1 MKYEVGKTY
10 TLTGDEP
17 YWGYPGETIA
27 EACKYIS
34 FPGSA
39 EVLRIDDDGAVVFD
53 VAGRPGGDICIVHES
68 ANMESASEFDAVSKP
83 EHYNTNLPGGV
94 EVIDIIAAQ
103 TAGLSGMQAVAQAN
117 VVKYVLRWQKK
128 NGVQDLEKA
137 RFYLDRLIG
146 ELS

>member
-10 TLTGDEP
+10 TLTGDETHYLGGTLRAFYTGTDLGFP
-17 YWGYPGETIA
+17 V
-27 EACKYIS
+27 EA
-34 FPGSA
+34 
-39 EVLRIDDDGAVVFD
+39 VFEQVD
-53 VAGRPGGDICIVHES
+53 FGGDLQFLTLGGWEVYIKGTETDTETAYDV
-68 ANMESASEFDAVSKP
+68 VQKP
-83 EHYNTNLPGGV
+83 EHYNTNLPEGV

-103 TAGLSGMQAVAQAN
+103 TAPLSGMQAVAQAN
-117 VVKYVLRWQKK
+117 VIKYVLRWQKK

>member
-17 YWGYPGETIA
+17 HYLGGILRDYFFDFPA
-27 EACKYIS
+27 EAVYEGVDSEGDLTFVTEDGWPIYA
-34 FPGSA
+34 GNIEA
-39 EVLRIDDDGAVVFD
+39 ETNFD
-53 VAGRPGGDICIVHES
+53 VIQ
-68 ANMESASEFDAVSKP
+68 KP
-83 EHYNTNLPGGV
+83 EHYNTNLPEGV

-103 TAGLSGMQAVAQAN
+103 TAPLSGMQAVAQAN
-117 VVKYVLRWQKK
+117 LIKYTMRWQKK

>member
-10 TLTGDEP
+10 TLTGDETHYLGGTLRDYYAITTRDFP
-17 YWGYPGETIA
+17 VETVFNGVDS
-27 EACKYIS
+27 EGDLM
-34 FPGSA
+34 FVM
-39 EVLRIDDDGAVVFD
+39 EDGWTIYVKNTETDTDTETAYDVVQ
-53 VAGRPGGDICIVHES
+53 
-68 ANMESASEFDAVSKP
+68 KP
-83 EHYNTNLPGGV
+83 EHYNTNLPEGV

-103 TAGLSGMQAVAQAN
+103 TAPLSGMQAFAQAN
-117 VVKYVLRWQKK
+117 VIKYVLRWRNK

>member
-17 YWGYPGETIA
+17 YYLGSTLRDRYAGASLDFPVEAVFEQTDFEGDLQFSAMDGWVIYIRGTETN
-27 EACKYIS
+27 
-34 FPGSA
+34 
-39 EVLRIDDDGAVVFD
+39 FD
-53 VAGRPGGDICIVHES
+53 VIQKA
-68 ANMESASEFDAVSKP
+68 
-83 EHYNTNLPGGV
+83 EHYNTNLPESV

-103 TAGLSGMQAVAQAN
+103 TAPLSGMQAVAQAN
-117 VVKYVLRWQKK
+117 LIKYTMRWQKK

>member
-17 YWGYPGETIA
+17 HYLGGILRDYSAGTSLYFDFPTEAVYEGVDSEGDLQFCAMDGWEIYIKVTETA
-27 EACKYIS
+27 Y
-34 FPGSA
+34 
-39 EVLRIDDDGAVVFD
+39 DVVQ
-53 VAGRPGGDICIVHES
+53 
-68 ANMESASEFDAVSKP
+68 KP
-83 EHYNTNLPGGV
+83 EHYNTNLPEGV

-103 TAGLSGMQAVAQAN
+103 TAPLSGMQAVAQAN
-117 VVKYVLRWQKK
+117 LIKYTMRWQKK

>member
-17 YWGYPGETIA
+17 YYLGSTLRDRYAGASLDFPVEAVFVRADSTGDLTFVTEDGWPIYAGNIEAETN
-27 EACKYIS
+27 
-34 FPGSA
+34 
-39 EVLRIDDDGAVVFD
+39 FD
-53 VAGRPGGDICIVHES
+53 VVQ
-68 ANMESASEFDAVSKP
+68 KP
-83 EHYNTNLPGGV
+83 EHYNTNLPEGV

-103 TAGLSGMQAVAQAN
+103 TAPLSGMQAVAQAN
-117 VVKYVLRWQKK
+117 LIKYTMRWQKK

>member
-1 MKYEVGKTY
+1 MKYEEGNTY

-17 YWGYPGETIA
+17 HYLGGTLRDCYTRTALDFPVEAVFSRVDSEGDLKFFTEDGWEVYVKNTETDTETA
-27 EACKYIS
+27 Y
-34 FPGSA
+34 
-39 EVLRIDDDGAVVFD
+39 DVVQ
-53 VAGRPGGDICIVHES
+53 
-68 ANMESASEFDAVSKP
+68 KP
-83 EHYNTNLPGGV
+83 EHYNTNLPEGV

-103 TAGLSGMQAVAQAN
+103 TAPLSGMQAVAQAN
-117 VVKYVLRWQKK
+117 VIKYVLRWQKK

>member
-17 YWGYPGETIA
+17 HYLGGTLRDYFAGTSLYFYFPA
-27 EACKYIS
+27 EAVFEQTDFEGDLQFSAMDGWVIYIR
-34 FPGSA
+34 GTETA
-39 EVLRIDDDGAVVFD
+39 YDVVQ
-53 VAGRPGGDICIVHES
+53 
-68 ANMESASEFDAVSKP
+68 KP
-83 EHYNTNLPGGV
+83 EHYNTNLPEGV

-103 TAGLSGMQAVAQAN
+103 TAPLSGMQAVAQAN